1 MKDTLCIKEYECNV
15 KRTKFTAKMVR
26 TGRRHEDGN
35 VREKLALCHC
45 DYSEI
50 FKQDLLSMLATARTF
65 TCTIE
70 FEKGCFVKT
79 STRQDKA
86 QRRGTLS

>member
-1 MKDTLCIKEYECNV
+1 MSVMLRGQKS
-15 KRTKFTAKMVR
+15 RAKMVR